1 MNLEEHAAAFLGS
14 PLTNHFTSFP
24 GLVPSI
30 VTNISQQSSLVFRFA
45 AMVDVVG
52 LIASVIII
60 AYVVNEAFDHAK
72 TFYRSPEE
80 LEALQASTTIEA
92 LMSSLSPS
100 NP

>member
-1 MNLEEHAAAFLGS
+1 MNLEGHAAAFLGS

-24 GLVPSI
+24 CLVSNI
-30 VTNISQQSSLVFRFA
+30 VTNVSQQSILVFRFA
-45 AMVDVVG
+45 TMVDVVG
-52 LIASVIII
+52 LITSVVTI
-60 AYVVNEAFDHAK
+60 AYVVNKAFDHAK

-80 LEALQASTTIEA
+80 IEALQASTTIEA